1 MQLKKLLLLK
11 LIVTCSLIG
20 SVFLWV
26 DFGQVVENL
35 AKLPWYIAL
44 VTVFL
49 FSGQMFLATFRW
61 FRILQVS
68 RPISLSKILELN
80 IVASFMQN
88 LFLGFIGA
96 SLMKIFLV
104 KRLNVPLTVSTI
116 AFIMDRFIILLT
128 LLMMIGVTL
137 PFAPTIQWF
146 NVNVLYSV
154 GGGILATLCVTIVF
168 KKTLFG
174 YFFQYK
180 KYLPQLNVIL
190 KKTAGETLL
199 LSIGSLI
206 LYFIGI
212 YAMGQ
217 YLDVNISFKNILIIM
232 PTITLITSLPISLN
246 GWGVRESAM
255 IIGLGLFGVE
265 KEKALALS
273 IFVGILTLLSLVSLA
288 IPTLFYRNRSYLKK
302 IIRV

>member
-1 MQLKKLLLLK
+1 
-11 LIVTCSLIG
+11 
-20 SVFLWV
+20 
-26 DFGQVVENL
+26 
-35 AKLPWYIAL
+35 
-44 VTVFL
+44 
-49 FSGQMFLATFRW
+49 
-61 FRILQVS
+61 
-68 RPISLSKILELN
+68 
-80 IVASFMQN
+80 MQN

>member
-1 MQLKKLLLLK
+1 MKLKKLLFLK
-11 LIVTCSLIG
+11 LIVTCTLIG
-20 SVFLWV
+20 GAFFWV
-26 DFGQVVENL
+26 DLDQVFENL
-35 AKLPWYIAL
+35 ARLPWHVALIAIL
-44 VTVFL
+44 L

-80 IVASFMQN
+80 IVATCMQN

-104 KRLNVPLTVSTI
+104 KRLNIPLTASTI
-116 AFIMDRFIILLT
+116 AFVMDRFIILLT
-128 LLMMIGVTL
+128 LLMMIAITL
-137 PFAPTIQWF
+137 PFAPSIQWL
-146 NVNVLYSV
+146 NVNVLYGV
-154 GGGILATLCVTIVF
+154 GSGILITFFFIVMF
-168 KKTLFG
+168 RKTLFG

-180 KYLPQLNVIL
+180 KYLPRLNILL
-190 KKTAGETLL
+190 KKTFGETLL
-199 LSIGSLI
+199 LSIGSLV

-212 YAMGQ
+212 YTMGQ
-217 YLDVNISFKNILIIM
+217 YLDTNISFKNILIIM
-232 PTITLITSLPISLN
+232 PTVTLITSLPISLN

-255 IIGLGLFGVE
+255 IIGLGLFGIE

-273 IFVGILTLLSLVSLA
+273 ILVGILTLLSLVSLA